1 MTYKILSTEQAGETL
16 NVTAEYT
23 FDDGTKQEIVVA
35 IFAPDSIDYIN
46 LSLSIRGQS
55 EQARITRTQQV
66 AAIIPQVP
74 IGQVVTI

>member
-1 MTYKILSTEQAGETL
+1 MTYKILKTEQAGETL

-23 FDDGTKQEIVVA
+23 FDDNTIQEIVVA

-46 LSLSIRGQS
+46 LSLSNRGIS

-66 AAIIPQVP
+66 TTIIPQ
-74 IGQVVTI
+74 IQVGETVTI